1 MGNSEFCHT
10 FVNIEVDGKQNSPFL
25 TGPVIKCFI
34 IHPNPKLE
42 KTKNGLLYVSWLINC
57 CGEEQAIR
65 SRLKCLAQPTHCT
78 AVTQGSAQIWTNSG
92 QHACIRYFAVT
103 TVPGCSRKYLH
114 HPHRRKFFS
123 NNPHPSGNF
132 NKPVKRHKWLHGTN
146 GSIWAKCL

>member
-10 FVNIEVDGKQNSPFL
+10 FVNIEVDGKQNSPFP

-34 IHPNPKLE
+34 IHRNPKLE
-42 KTKNGLLYVSWLINC
+42 KTKNGLLYVGRLINC

-92 QHACIRYFAVT
+92 QCMLASDTSLSPQCQGVPENICT
-103 TVPGCSRKYLH
+103 TPTE
-114 HPHRRKFFS
+114 
-123 NNPHPSGNF
+123 GNF
-132 NKPVKRHKWLHGTN
+132 FLTTPTPLEI
-146 GSIWAKCL
+146 SISL